1 MMRDSRRFD
10 DCSGAI
16 LDCAMRVHTFLG
28 PGLLESAYEACLA
41 LELRERGLLA
51 RRQVPLP
58 IIYHHQT
65 IDVGYRVDM
74 IVDDQV
80 LVELKAVTRILP
92 VHYAQMLSYLRLSG
106 LRAGLLINFHEP
118 RLKDGIKRMVN
129 GY

>member
-1 MMRDSRRFD
+1 MRDSRRFD

-16 LDCAMRVHTFLG
+16 VDCAMRVHTFLG

>member
-16 LDCAMRVHTFLG
+16 VDCAMRVHTFLG

-65 IDVGYRVDM
+65 FDVGYRVDM

>member
-16 LDCAMRVHTFLG
+16 VDCAMRVHTFLG

-92 VHYAQMLSYLRLSG
+92 VHYAHMLSYLRLSG